1 MTEGIRTSMATDGN
15 GVSPS
20 LMRQEI
26 GQQPAALRA
35 TISSLLPRRDEVTR
49 LADKTHQVLLIARGT
64 SDNAAVYGSYL
75 LQAHAGRLASLA
87 SPSIATTYRSQ
98 IDLGGVLAVAL
109 SQSGRTEEIVE
120 TLEWAGANGART
132 LAITNGG
139 ADSPLARAA
148 EVALVTEAG
157 SERAVPATKTFTTQL
172 AALAVLGLA
181 LGAPLDP
188 GELRAAP
195 DAIEQLLA
203 TELDLEPIVAEL
215 AKVPGAVVS
224 GRGMAYAAALEL
236 ALKLKEAC
244 YLHAMGLSYADLLH
258 GPIAVVD
265 AETPAIVMA
274 ADSGPTLAGTVD
286 LARRVTGAGARA
298 YGIGGGPELAEAC
311 SHSLPAPSLPEW
323 LAPIGLIVP
332 GQLLTEALARRLG
345 INPDAPR
352 GLSKVT
358 QTD

>member
-1 MTEGIRTSMATDGN
+1 MGN

-35 TISSLLPRRDEVTR
+35 TISSLLPRRDEVAR

-98 IDLGGVLAVAL
+98 IDLGGVVAVAL

-120 TLEWAGANGART
+120 TLDWARRCGART
-132 LAITNGG
+132 LAITNS
-139 ADSPLARAA
+139 AASPLADIA
-148 EVALVTEAG
+148 ELALVTEAG
-157 SERAVPATKTFTTQL
+157 AEQAVPATKTFITQL
-172 AALAVLGLA
+172 AALAVLGLG
-181 LGAPLDP
+181 LGAQVDPAELRQVP
-188 GELRAAP
+188 GEIERMLAEPGDIEGAA
-195 DAIEQLLA
+195 AALA
-203 TELDLEPIVAEL
+203 
-215 AKVPGAVVS
+215 GAAGMVVS
-224 GRGMAYAAALEL
+224 GRGLAYATALEI

-265 AETPAIVMA
+265 AKTPAIIVA
-274 ADSGPTLAGTVD
+274 ASSGPALNGAVKLAK
-286 LARRVTGAGARA
+286 RVTGAGALA
-298 YGIGGGPELAEAC
+298 LAIGGGPDLARA
-311 SHSLPAPSLPEW
+311 STRALPGPYLPEW

-332 GQLLTEALARRLG
+332 GQLLTEALARQLG
-345 INPDAPR
+345 LNPDAPR

-358 QTD
+358 QTA

>member
-1 MTEGIRTSMATDGN
+1 MQAGN
-15 GVSPS
+15 GHSPS

-26 GQQPAALRA
+26 AQQPAALRA
-35 TISSLLPRRDEVTR
+35 TIDALLPRRDEVASLAAGTR
-49 LADKTHQVLLIARGT
+49 TVLFIARGT

-75 LQAHAGRLASLA
+75 IQAHAGRLAALA
-87 SPSIATTYRSQ
+87 APSIATTYKARL
-98 IDLGGVLAVAL
+98 DLDGVLAIAL

-120 TLEWAGANGART
+120 TLEWARACGART

-139 ADSPLARAA
+139 ASSPLAEAA
-148 EVALVTEAG
+148 EVAFVTAAG
-157 SERAVPATKTFTTQL
+157 VEQAVPATKTFTTQL
-172 AALAVLGLA
+172 AALAVVGLG

-188 GELRAAP
+188 GELTAVP
-195 DAIEQLLA
+195 DAIESLLA
-203 TELDLEPIVAEL
+203 GPLDLEPIVAAL
-215 AKVPGAVVS
+215 AKVPGVVVS
-224 GRGMAYAAALEL
+224 GRGLAYAAALEL
-236 ALKLKEAC
+236 AIKLKEAC

-265 AETPAIVMA
+265 AQTPAIVVA

-286 LARRVTGAGARA
+286 LARRVTGAGASA
-298 YGIGGGPELAEAC
+298 FGIGGGAELAGAC
-311 SHSLPAPSLPEW
+311 TASLAGPALPEW

-332 GQLLTEALARRLG
+332 GQLVTEALARRLG
-345 INPDAPR
+345 INPDQPR

>member
-1 MTEGIRTSMATDGN
+1 MQAGN
-15 GVSPS
+15 GHSPS

-26 GQQPAALRA
+26 AQQPAALRA
-35 TISSLLPRRDEVTR
+35 TIDALLPRRDEVASLAAGTR
-49 LADKTHQVLLIARGT
+49 TVLFIARGT

-75 LQAHAGRLASLA
+75 IQAHAGRLAALA
-87 SPSIATTYRSQ
+87 APSIATTYRARL
-98 IDLGGVLAVAL
+98 DLDGVLAIAL

-120 TLEWAGANGART
+120 TLEWARACGART

-139 ADSPLARAA
+139 ASSPLAEAA
-148 EVALVTEAG
+148 EVAFVTAAG
-157 SERAVPATKTFTTQL
+157 VEQAVPATKTFTTQL
-172 AALAVLGLA
+172 AALAVVGLG

-188 GELRAAP
+188 GELVAVP
-195 DAIEQLLA
+195 DAIESLLA
-203 TELDLEPIVAEL
+203 GPLDLEPIVAAL
-215 AKVPGAVVS
+215 AKVPGVVVS
-224 GRGMAYAAALEL
+224 GRGLAYAAALEL
-236 ALKLKEAC
+236 AIKLKEAC

-265 AETPAIVMA
+265 AQTPAIVVA

-286 LARRVTGAGARA
+286 LARRVTGAGASA
-298 YGIGGGPELAEAC
+298 FGIGGGAELAGAC
-311 SHSLPAPSLPEW
+311 TASLAGPALPEW

-332 GQLLTEALARRLG
+332 GQLVTEALARRLG
-345 INPDAPR
+345 INPDQPR

>member
-1 MTEGIRTSMATDGN
+1 MERDQNDMQAGN
-15 GVSPS
+15 GHSPS

-26 GQQPAALRA
+26 AQQPAALRA
-35 TISSLLPRRDEVTR
+35 TIDALLPRRDEVASLAAGTR
-49 LADKTHQVLLIARGT
+49 TVLFIARGT

-75 LQAHAGRLASLA
+75 IQAHAGRLAALA
-87 SPSIATTYRSQ
+87 APSIATTYRARL
-98 IDLGGVLAVAL
+98 DLDGVLAIAL

-120 TLEWAGANGART
+120 TLEWAKACGART

-139 ADSPLARAA
+139 ASSPLAEAA
-148 EVALVTEAG
+148 DVAFVTAAG
-157 SERAVPATKTFTTQL
+157 VEQAVPATKTFTTQL
-172 AALAVLGLA
+172 AALAIVGLG

-188 GELRAAP
+188 GELTAVP
-195 DAIEQLLA
+195 DAIESLLA
-203 TELDLEPIVAEL
+203 GPLDLEPIVAAL
-215 AKVPGAVVS
+215 AKVPGVVVS

-236 ALKLKEAC
+236 AIKLKEAC

-258 GPIAVVD
+258 GPMAVVD
-265 AETPAIVMA
+265 AQTPAIVVA

-286 LARRVTGAGARA
+286 LARRVTGAGASA
-298 YGIGGGPELAEAC
+298 FGIGGGAELARAC
-311 SHSLPAPSLPEW
+311 TASLPGPALPEW

-332 GQLLTEALARRLG
+332 GQLVTEALARRLG
-345 INPDAPR
+345 INPDQPR

>member
-1 MTEGIRTSMATDGN
+1 MQAGN
-15 GVSPS
+15 GHSPS

-26 GQQPAALRA
+26 AQQPAALRA
-35 TISSLLPRRDEVTR
+35 TIDALLPRRAEVASLAAGTR
-49 LADKTHQVLLIARGT
+49 TVLFIARGT

-75 LQAHAGRLASLA
+75 IQAHAGRLAALA
-87 SPSIATTYRSQ
+87 APSIATTYRARL
-98 IDLGGVLAVAL
+98 DLDGVLAIAL

-120 TLEWAGANGART
+120 TLEWAKACGART

-139 ADSPLARAA
+139 ASSPLAEAA
-148 EVALVTEAG
+148 EVAFVTAAG
-157 SERAVPATKTFTTQL
+157 VEQAVPATKTFTTQL
-172 AALAVLGLA
+172 AALAIVGLG

-188 GELRAAP
+188 GELTAVP
-195 DAIEQLLA
+195 DAIDSLLA
-203 TELDLEPIVAEL
+203 GPLDLEPIVAAL
-215 AKVPGAVVS
+215 AKVPGVVVS

-236 ALKLKEAC
+236 AIKLKEAC

-258 GPIAVVD
+258 GPMAVVD
-265 AETPAIVMA
+265 AQTPAIVVA

-286 LARRVTGAGARA
+286 LARRVTGAGASA
-298 YGIGGGPELAEAC
+298 FGIGGGAELAGAC
-311 SHSLPAPSLPEW
+311 TASLPGPALPEW

-332 GQLLTEALARRLG
+332 GQLVTEALARRLG
-345 INPDAPR
+345 INPDQPR